1 MVAEQKA
8 RFGTVSLELDQ
19 AVDHLGRSRS
29 SVDKVT
35 EKDQFAL
42 WLTAF
47 QLVVADP
54 RQQAVKQIEMAV
66 NVADRVKAAAIRDMG
81 DS

>member
-1 MVAEQKA
+1 M
-8 RFGTVSLELDQ
+8 
-19 AVDHLGRSRS
+19 
-29 SVDKVT
+29 
-35 EKDQFAL
+35 
-42 WLTAF
+42 TAF